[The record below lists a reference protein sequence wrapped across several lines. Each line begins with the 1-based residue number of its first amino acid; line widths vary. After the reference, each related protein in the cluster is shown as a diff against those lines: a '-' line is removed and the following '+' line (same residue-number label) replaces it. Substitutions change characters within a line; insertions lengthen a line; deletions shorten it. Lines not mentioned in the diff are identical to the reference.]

1 MGSDAQNRSSSGR
14 CAKASRESGLD
25 ARWTPLYLAARAVQ
39 KPLTLEESRSQ
50 VPSGIAVRDLITLAK
65 PRITFMVLVTGAGGL
80 GLAYR
85 AGRLGESGM
94 SNATIFWTLL
104 GLTLIVS
111 GANALNMYIERD
123 IDKHMD
129 RTKNRPL
136 PTGRLHPR
144 VALWFGVITSVVA
157 VPILA
162 IGANALTAL
171 LLYVLAYTPLKQH
184 SQYALHVGAI
194 PGAIPPLLG
203 WTAGTGRIDAA
214 GIILFAV
221 LFLWQI
227 PHFAAITLFRKA
239 DYARAGLVV
248 MPNVV
253 GELAARHTII
263 RWIFALVA
271 ASLLIVPLGLAGRGY
286 LFAATFL
293 GAVFFIWGCYGL
305 RAGTGKKWAKSLFG
319 ISILYLMLLFAALG
333 INP

>member
-1 MGSDAQNRSSSGR
+1 M
-14 CAKASRESGLD
+14 
-25 ARWTPLYLAARAVQ
+25 Q
-39 KPLTLEESRSQ
+39 KPLALEESRT
-50 VPSGIAVRDLITLAK
+50 PSSESRIAIRDLVTLAK
-65 PRITFMVLVTGAGGL
+65 PRITFMVLITGAGGL

-85 AGRLGESGM
+85 AGRLDQAAVSA
-94 SNATIFWTLL
+94 STIFWTLV
-104 GLTLIVS
+104 GLALIVS

-123 IDKHMD
+123 IDRNMD

-136 PTGRLHPR
+136 PTGRLSPR
-144 VALWFGVITSVVA
+144 AALWFGVLTSVLA

-171 LLYVLAYTPLKQH
+171 LALIANLLYVLAYTPLKQH

-214 GIILFAV
+214 GVILFAV

-286 LFAATFL
+286 LFAATVL

-305 RAGTGKKWAKSLFG
+305 RAGAGTKWAKSLFG
-319 ISILYLMLLFAALG
+319 ISILYLCLLFAALG

>member
-1 MGSDAQNRSSSGR
+1 M
-14 CAKASRESGLD
+14 
-25 ARWTPLYLAARAVQ
+25 Q
-39 KPLTLEESRSQ
+39 KPLAVEETRSPPG
-50 VPSGIAVRDLITLAK
+50 VGAAGGIAIRDLITLAK
-65 PRITFMVLVTGAGGL
+65 PRITLMVVITAVGGL
-80 GLAYR
+80 FLANR
-85 AGRLGESGM
+85 AGRLDEHGM
-94 SNATIFWTLL
+94 ASSTVFWTLL
-104 GLTLIVS
+104 GLSLIVS

-123 IDKHMD
+123 IDRRMD

-136 PTGRLHPR
+136 PAGRLTPR
-144 VALWFGVITSVVA
+144 VALWFGVITSVIA

-171 LLYVLAYTPLKQH
+171 LALVANLLYVLAYTPLKQH

-214 GIILFAV
+214 GVILFAV

-286 LFAATFL
+286 LFAATLL

-333 INP
+333 IDP